1 MIVSDSDRGFGFL
14 LTETARLFRKIL
26 DRRLHPLGLTRAQ
39 WSVLAILSSRDGL
52 SQSQL
57 AELLE
62 IEKTTIGR
70 LIDHVEKNG
79 WIERRPIP
87 GDRRQWGVFLTE
99 QARRL
104 IAEVETVVL
113 NTRIEMLGGLAPQ
126 QQQELTHALQA
137 VKSNLSAAL
146 SADESRHAI
155 HDPDGRSATTASTGR
170 PPGN

>member
-1 MIVSDSDRGFGFL
+1 
-14 LTETARLFRKIL
+14 
-26 DRRLHPLGLTRAQ
+26 
-39 WSVLAILSSRDGL
+39 VLAILSKREGL
-52 SQSQL
+52 SQSHL

-62 IEKTTIGR
+62 IEKTTTGR

-113 NTRIEMLGGLAPQ
+113 NTRNEMLGGLAPQ

-146 SADESRHAI
+146 SADESEPAPR
-155 HDPDGRSATTASTGR
+155 DPDGPSVISASTDQPSGI
-170 PPGN
+170 